1 MAARPGHNLYVCT
14 HGNGEDIG
22 CSLPLYERLAEEC
35 NAIVFAPEYPGYGW
49 SCTGSAIVEF
59 GASDPWGGGRSF

>member
-1 MAARPGHNLYVCT
+1 M

-35 NAIVFAPEYPGYGW
+35 NAIVFAPEYFKKYPGYGLAPGQP
-49 SCTGSAIVEF
+49 S
-59 GASDPWGGGRSF
+59 